1 MDYTLTSAH
10 YKADESFTFNERLI
24 RAYALSISLFFLV
37 STPIAVIYT
46 QEWDFWENL
55 WHILSSPCKLVTDYF
70 ALGGLGSTLFNTA
83 ICGLF
88 ANLIIY
94 ISKVRINAT
103 TLAGYMLIVAH
114 GSIFGCVLIMVGLII
129 PPAGIIDGSVLT
141 AVGEIFGL
149 SGGCI
154 GVFAMGRRDNA
165 KIDYMYRYLEDKRN
179 KEENYSDDDTDT
191 DKEL

>member
-1 MDYTLTSAH
+1 MKNEDEIKIKKESA
-10 YKADESFTFNERLI
+10 RI
-24 RAYALSISLFFLV
+24 
-37 STPIAVIYT
+37 
-46 QEWDFWENL
+46 W
-55 WHILSSPCKLVTDYF
+55 
-70 ALGGLGSTLFNTA
+70 LGVGLA
-83 ICGLF
+83 
-88 ANLIIY
+88 
-94 ISKVRINAT
+94 
-103 TLAGYMLIVAH
+103 
-114 GSIFGCVLIMVGLII
+114 IFGCVLIMVGLII

-179 KEENYSDDDTDT
+179 KEENHSDYDTDT

>member
-1 MDYTLTSAH
+1 MKNEDEIKIKKESA
-10 YKADESFTFNERLI
+10 RI
-24 RAYALSISLFFLV
+24 
-37 STPIAVIYT
+37 
-46 QEWDFWENL
+46 W
-55 WHILSSPCKLVTDYF
+55 
-70 ALGGLGSTLFNTA
+70 LGVGLA
-83 ICGLF
+83 
-88 ANLIIY
+88 
-94 ISKVRINAT
+94 
-103 TLAGYMLIVAH
+103 
-114 GSIFGCVLIMVGLII
+114 IFGCVLIMVGLII

-179 KEENYSDDDTDT
+179 KEENHSDDDTDT

>member
-1 MDYTLTSAH
+1 MKNEDEIKIKKESA
-10 YKADESFTFNERLI
+10 RI
-24 RAYALSISLFFLV
+24 
-37 STPIAVIYT
+37 
-46 QEWDFWENL
+46 W
-55 WHILSSPCKLVTDYF
+55 
-70 ALGGLGSTLFNTA
+70 LGVGLA
-83 ICGLF
+83 
-88 ANLIIY
+88 
-94 ISKVRINAT
+94 
-103 TLAGYMLIVAH
+103 
-114 GSIFGCVLIMVGLII
+114 IFGCVLIMVGLII